1 MIRSDFEALQPGD
14 LVRIKISNGI
24 IKGRVIKT
32 YQNVDIVQVRP
43 NFSNRDIMVRF
54 EKVELI
60 DNSNHDKL
68 YIVRYIVVKNQYNR
82 ML

>member
-54 EKVELI
+54 DKVELI
-60 DNSNHDKL
+60 DNSKS
-68 YIVRYIVVKNQYNR
+68 
-82 ML
+82 